1 MLKSYAKFT
10 TDTDV
15 HYSDLMKGRK
25 GLVDAAAALQ
35 TSSVAFDQ
43 LLTKV
48 VGRFCSLPSLD
59 WVHERCTVSTT
70 VDVKSC
76 PFDACLGF
84 S

>member
-70 VDVKSC
+70 VVSN
-76 PFDACLGF
+76 LGPLMLALDF

>member
-10 TDTDV
+10 TNTDV

-25 GLVDAAAALQ
+25 GLADAAAALQ

-70 VDVKSC
+70 VGVKSC